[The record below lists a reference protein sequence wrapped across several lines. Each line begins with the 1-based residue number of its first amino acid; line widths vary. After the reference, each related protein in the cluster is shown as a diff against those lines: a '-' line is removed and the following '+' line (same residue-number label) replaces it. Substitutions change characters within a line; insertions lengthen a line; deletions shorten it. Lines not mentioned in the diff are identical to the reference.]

1 MCCLSLNRED
11 VDVQIAKTLSLQ
23 EKTSSDTQ
31 SSSEDKHTSSQDIL
45 PQQLP
50 SDVKQDEPKVI
61 IRKPPPGLE
70 SLVVPTTLPVPNS
83 LEKELEEQQPT
94 EWPLLGT
101 EVKEPIPSKPPGF
114 AQVTSGVL
122 NNIKSL
128 PGVTVLTSNP
138 PPGFFMSMKDKV
150 VMTDRIKMSE
160 NDIFETARSL
170 LDNDKRKINQFR
182 RYSGSYQRGDITVN
196 EYYKHCLSLFG
207 SAWKEF
213 GTELAHTIPDDTKR
227 QELLSLC
234 KNNFVIE
241 EPENPYTH
249 FPPPGLT
256 TSNSNKSKKANKS
269 NSGAWRLSEKQSKG
283 KLSLND
289 DEFPSLQ
296 TASQMPDPVLA
307 LPSWNV
313 KVTVK

>member
-1 MCCLSLNRED
+1 M
-11 VDVQIAKTLSLQ
+11 
-23 EKTSSDTQ
+23 
-31 SSSEDKHTSSQDIL
+31 
-45 PQQLP
+45 
-50 SDVKQDEPKVI
+50 KQDEPKAI

-70 SLVVPTTLPVPNS
+70 SLVTSNILPVSSS
-83 LEKELEEQQPT
+83 LEKELEEQQPI
-94 EWPLLGT
+94 EWPLLGN
-101 EVKEPIPSKPPGF
+101 EIKEPTPSKPPGF
-114 AQVTSGVL
+114 AQVTSGVF
-122 NNIKSL
+122 NNIKSIS
-128 PGVTVLTSNP
+128 GVTVVTSNP
-138 PPGFFMSMKDKV
+138 PPGFSMSMKDKV
-150 VMTDRIKMSE
+150 VMTNQIKMSE
-160 NDIFETARSL
+160 NDIFETARRL

-182 RYSGSYQRGDITVN
+182 RHSGSYQRGDITVI
-196 EYYKHCLSLFG
+196 EYYKHCSSLFG

-256 TSNSNKSKKANKS
+256 TSSGNKSKKDNKS
-269 NSGAWRLSEKQSKG
+269 SSGVWRLSEKKSKG
-283 KLSLND
+283 KLDLND

-307 LPSWNV
+307 LPSWNM